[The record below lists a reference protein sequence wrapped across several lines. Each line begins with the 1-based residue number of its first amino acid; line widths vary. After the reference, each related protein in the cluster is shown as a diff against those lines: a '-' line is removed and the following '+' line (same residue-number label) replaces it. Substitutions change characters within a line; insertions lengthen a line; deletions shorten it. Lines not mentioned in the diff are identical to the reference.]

1 MKSICLTE
9 LTCLNKEY
17 LHGNFYPDSV
27 YGGAF
32 EYRLCENKKEDDG
45 RVYVVVHKDFP
56 DSFKEKAESAIKRIL
71 SGTIYSD
78 RKIEF
83 VNTSIPYV
91 EDSSSC

>member
-1 MKSICLTE
+1 MKSINLIG

-17 LHGNFYPDSV
+17 LHGDFYPDSEDSI
-27 YGGAF
+27 
-32 EYRLCENKKEDDG
+32 EYRLCENKNEYDG
-45 RVYVVVHKDFP
+45 MVYVVVSKDLP
-56 DSFKEKAESAIKRIL
+56 DNFKKKAENSLKRIL

>member
-1 MKSICLTE
+1 M
-9 LTCLNKEY
+9 NKEY
-17 LHGNFYPDSV
+17 LRGNFYPDPEDTEDDFL
-27 YGGAF
+27 G
-32 EYRLCENKKEDDG
+32 YRLCENKKEYDG
-45 RVYVVVHKDFP
+45 TVYVVVSKDFS
-56 DSFKEKAESAIKRIL
+56 DSFKKKAEESIRRIL